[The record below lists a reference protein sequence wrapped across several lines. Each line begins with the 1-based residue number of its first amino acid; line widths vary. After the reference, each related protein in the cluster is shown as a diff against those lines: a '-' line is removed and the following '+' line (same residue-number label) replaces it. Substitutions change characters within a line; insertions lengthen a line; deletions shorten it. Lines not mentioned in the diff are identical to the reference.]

1 MQGDEH
7 PTLVL
12 LRSTRERILSIL
24 SDAFTKDEIGLD
36 EFERRV
42 DGAYAATSADA
53 LEELVRDLSD
63 GTTSDGARSGPSAL
77 SVRPENS
84 MVAPSTALVPARR
97 EKKPGTVAIFAS
109 VERRGSFSLSS
120 SSRAVAIFGNVELDL
135 RQVALPDGVTELFVR
150 AVFGNV
156 EITVPPDL
164 AVECDGNGVLG
175 SFSSMSRMPAEGRT
189 VGPVLR
195 VIGSAVLG
203 NVEIHTRPRNEPL
216 SGHARLL
223 GAGPK
228 R

>member
-12 LRSTRERILSIL
+12 LRSTRERVLAILSEG
-24 SDAFTKDEIGLD
+24 FTKDEIGLD

-42 DGAYAATSADA
+42 DGAYAATSIDA
-53 LEELVRDLSD
+53 LDALVRDLSA
-63 GTTSDGARSGPSAL
+63 GTTIGGAETGSGAL
-77 SVRPENS
+77 SVRPES
-84 MVAPSTALVPARR
+84 AMVASSAALAPVRR

-109 VERRGSFSLSS
+109 VERRGAFSLSNG
-120 SSRAVAIFGNVELDL
+120 SRAVAIFGNVELDL

-164 AVECDGNGVLG
+164 AVECEGSGVLG
-175 SFSSMSRMPAEGRT
+175 SFSSMSRVPAEGRT
-189 VGPVLR
+189 RGPVLR

-203 NVEIHTRPRNEPL
+203 NVEIHTRPRNEPAA
-216 SGHARLL
+216 GYAKLL